1 MYKIPVNIGDLLCR
15 LSLDILNLLRDAGV
29 CAEEMGFEAYAVGGL
44 VRDLFLRR
52 DNLDIDVVIEG
63 DGIAF
68 ASRFSVE
75 HGARLL
81 TYEKFGTA
89 NIVLPDGFKLD
100 VATARTETYERPAAL
115 PLVRPGSIKD
125 DMFRRDFSINT
136 LAVGLN
142 PGRFGDLLDFFHAR
156 DDIRKKLVRVL
167 HDRSFI
173 DDPTRIFRAARFE
186 KRFGFKMDDTTEK
199 LIRDA
204 VSAGFIERLSGYRIS
219 SELRVILK
227 EEDPLPPVRRLDE
240 LGVLSAV
247 AGRGEKHKEVKKLL
261 RMIDEIKLIV

>member
-15 LSLDILNLLRDAGV
+15 LPLDILNLLRDAGV

-52 DNLDIDVVIEG
+52 DNLDVDVVIEG
-63 DGIAF
+63 NGIAF
-68 ASRFSVE
+68 AARFSVD

-89 NIVLPDGFKLD
+89 NIVLPDGFKID

-115 PLVRPGSIKD
+115 PLVTPGSIKD
-125 DMFRRDFSINT
+125 DMLRRDFSINT

-142 PGRFGDLLDFFHAR
+142 PDRFGDLLDFFHAR
-156 DDIRKKLVRVL
+156 DDIRKKLIRIL

-173 DDPTRIFRAARFE
+173 DDPTRMFRAVRFE
-186 KRFGFKMDDTTEK
+186 QRFGFRIDGITEK

-204 VSAGFIERLSGYRIS
+204 VSAGLIERLSGYRIS
-219 SELRVILK
+219 SELRIILK
-227 EEDPLPPVRRLDE
+227 EENPLPPVRRLDE

-247 AGRGEKHKEVKKLL
+247 VRKGEKHKEVKKLL
-261 RMIDEIKLIV
+261 RRINEIKLIV

>member
-1 MYKIPVNIGDLLCR
+1 MNISKLLNQLPSR
-15 LSLDILNLLRDAGV
+15 ILNLLRGAGV

-52 DNLDIDVVIEG
+52 DNLDVDVAIEG
-63 DGIAF
+63 DGVAF
-68 ASRFSVE
+68 ASRFSVD
-75 HGARLL
+75 HGACLL
-81 TYEKFGTA
+81 TYERFGTA
-89 NIVLPDGFKLD
+89 NIVLPDGFKID

-115 PLVRPGSIKD
+115 PLVTPGSIKD
-125 DMFRRDFSINT
+125 DMLRRDFSINT

-142 PGRFGDLLDFFHAR
+142 PDRFGDLLDFFHAR

-173 DDPTRIFRAARFE
+173 DDPTRVFRAVRFE
-186 KRFGFKMDDTTEK
+186 KRFGFRIDDITGK

-219 SELRVILK
+219 SELRLILK
-227 EEDPLPPVRRLDE
+227 EKNPLLPVRRLNE

-247 AGRGEKHKEVKKLL
+247 SRKGEKHKEVEKLL
-261 RMIDEIKLIV
+261 RRIDEIKLIV